1 MNQLSTSV
9 KRLLDQFKDV
19 VAQHKDDVGRT
30 NILKYKINLIH
41 LFPIIARPKSFDPA
55 MQKKMKQE
63 IQDLLRRGI
72 IHPSTNPYSVSI
84 SVIEKKNGTIRIC
97 SALIGL

>member
-1 MNQLSTSV
+1 
-9 KRLLDQFKDV
+9 
-19 VAQHKDDVGRT
+19 
-30 NILKYKINLIH
+30 
-41 LFPIIARPKSFDPA
+41 

-97 SALIGL
+97 SALIGLNGVTIDDGQLLPNMRELMDAIVRTKYYLS